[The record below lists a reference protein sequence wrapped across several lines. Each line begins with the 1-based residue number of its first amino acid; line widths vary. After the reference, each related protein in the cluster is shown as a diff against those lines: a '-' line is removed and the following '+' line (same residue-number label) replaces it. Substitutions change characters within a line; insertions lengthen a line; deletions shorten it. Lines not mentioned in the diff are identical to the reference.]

1 MAGGHTN
8 RTVTA
13 RSRKT
18 FGELV
23 TLPDLG
29 IPLAETALLMACEE
43 YPHLSL
49 KPYLDRLDELAERVD
64 QRRTSGDEPVQ
75 TIGVIND
82 VLFGDEGFSGN
93 TTDYYDPRNSFLNDV
108 LDRRTGIPITLSTIY
123 IEVSRRV
130 GFRVDGVGI
139 PGHFVVKHVDG
150 PEEIF
155 IDPFHGGSILTRA
168 ECRTLALR
176 NHPDE
181 SAETD
186 PEEVERW
193 LRRVGHRQIVIRM
206 LNNLK
211 IIYLKGGAFD
221 KALGMLEL
229 MVLAEPLAPV
239 LYKER
244 GMIRLGLRRY
254 REAAADLERYLEMA
268 PAAEDREEVG
278 DHVKDIRRIRAMMN

>member
-1 MAGGHTN
+1 
-8 RTVTA
+8 
-13 RSRKT
+13 
-18 FGELV
+18 
-23 TLPDLG
+23 
-29 IPLAETALLMACEE
+29 
-43 YPHLSL
+43 
-49 KPYLDRLDELAERVD
+49 
-64 QRRTSGDEPVQ
+64 
-75 TIGVIND
+75 
-82 VLFGDEGFSGN
+82 
-93 TTDYYDPRNSFLNDV
+93 
-108 LDRRTGIPITLSTIY
+108 
-123 IEVSRRV
+123 
-130 GFRVDGVGI
+130 
-139 PGHFVVKHVDG
+139 
-150 PEEIF
+150 
-155 IDPFHGGSILTRA
+155 
-168 ECRTLALR
+168 
-176 NHPDE
+176 
-181 SAETD
+181 
-186 PEEVERW
+186 VERW